1 MVSEPV
7 ARARDALARHPRVPR
22 ATKAAIAAV
31 LAWLAVQPL
40 GGAADEY
47 PYYAPLGAVITVSA
61 TVADSVR
68 ASVQGVAA
76 ILVGAALAVCVG
88 VVVPTVPGLAIVVL
102 LGTLVAGWWRL
113 GEMGDWVPVSALF
126 VLIIGSSGLAD
137 FVTGYVVLT
146 GLGAAVGVLVNVVL
160 PPMPLAP
167 GDRELT
173 RVREAL
179 AAQLDDLAD
188 GLRGEEL
195 LDRSAW
201 LERHHDIRPQARAMG
216 LLVAQS
222 AQVRRVN
229 WRALRWQERADRQA
243 EHARALERLS
253 LVVDDL
259 AGLLVRSENADLPA
273 VALGPQLRGPAAT
286 AMESVATM
294 LRDEG
299 SGRSPEE
306 GPSPA
311 GPVREA
317 ERAVEERAVAVTE
330 RMRAGVTDVLEA
342 GAVVTAL
349 RQLVA
354 TT

>member
-1 MVSEPV
+1 MA
-7 ARARDALARHPRVPR
+7 ARSRDALARHPRVPR
-22 ATKAAIAAV
+22 AAKAAVAAV

-47 PYYAPLGAVITVSA
+47 PYYAPLGAVIAVSA

-76 ILVGAALAVCVG
+76 ILLGAALAVG
-88 VVVPTVPGLAIVVL
+88 AGAVVPTVPGLAVVVF

-113 GEMGDWVPVSALF
+113 GEMGSWAPVSALF
-126 VLIIGSSGLAD
+126 VLIIGSSGLAEY
-137 FVTGYVVLT
+137 VTGYVLLT
-146 GLGAAVGVLVNVVL
+146 GLGAAVGVLVNTVF

-173 RVREAL
+173 EVREAL
-179 AAQLDDLAD
+179 AAQLDDLAG
-188 GLRGEEL
+188 GLRHEQL
-195 LDRSAW
+195 PNRSAW

-216 LLVAQS
+216 LLVARS

-229 WRALRWQERADRQA
+229 WRARRWQDHADRQA

-259 AGLLVRSENADLPA
+259 AGLLVRRENADLA
-273 VALGPQLRGPAAT
+273 TVALGPRLRGPAAT
-286 AMESVATM
+286 AMEAVAGM
-294 LRDEG
+294 LRDHDAG
-299 SGRSPEE
+299 DDP
-306 GPSPA
+306 PSSKA
-311 GPVREA
+311 VDEA
-317 ERAVEERAVAVTE
+317 ERAVERLMDAVTE
-330 RMRAGVTDVLEA
+330 RMRAGSTDVLEA
-342 GAVVTAL
+342 GAIVTAL

-354 TT
+354 TA

>member
-1 MVSEPV
+1 MTDLV
-7 ARARDALARHPRVPR
+7 ARGRDALARHPRIPR
-22 ATKAAIAAV
+22 AAKAALAAV
-31 LAWLAVQPL
+31 LAWLVVLPL

-47 PYYAPLGAVITVSA
+47 PYYAPLGAVIAVSA

-68 ASVQGVAA
+68 DSLQGVAA
-76 ILVGAALAVCVG
+76 ILLGAALAVCAG
-88 VVVPTVPGLAIVVL
+88 AVVPTVPGLAIVVL
-102 LGTLVAGWWRL
+102 VGTLVAGWWRL
-113 GEMGDWVPVSALF
+113 GEMGGWVPISALF
-126 VLIIGSSGLAD
+126 VLIIGSNGVVD
-137 FVTGYVVLT
+137 YVTGYVVLT
-146 GLGAAVGVLVNVVL
+146 GLGAAVGVLVNAVL

-179 AAQLDDLAD
+179 ADQLDDLAG
-188 GLRGEEL
+188 GLRSDEP

-229 WRALRWQERADRQA
+229 WRARRWQERADRQA

-259 AGLLVRSENADLPA
+259 AGLLVRSENADLRD
-273 VALGPQLRGPAAT
+273 VALGPHLRGPAAG
-286 AMESVATM
+286 AMEAVAQM
-294 LRDEG
+294 LRDREG
-299 SGRSPEE
+299 EDESPSAET
-306 GPSPA
+306 
-311 GPVREA
+311 VRRA
-317 ERAVEERAVAVTE
+317 RRAVEELADAVTDRI
-330 RMRAGVTDVLEA
+330 RMGATDVLEA

-354 TT
+354 TA

>member
-1 MVSEPV
+1 MAGDLVS
-7 ARARDALARHPRVPR
+7 RGRDALARQPRVPR
-22 ATKAAIAAV
+22 AAKAALAAV

-47 PYYAPLGAVITVSA
+47 PYYAPLGAVIAVSA

-68 ASVQGVAA
+68 ASVQGVAS
-76 ILVGAALAVCVG
+76 ILLGAALAVCVG
-88 VVVPTVPGLAIVVL
+88 ALVPMVPGLAVVVL
-102 LGTLVAGWWRL
+102 LGTLAAGWWRL
-113 GEMGDWVPVSALF
+113 GEMGGWVPISALF

-137 FVTGYVVLT
+137 FVTAYVLLT
-146 GLGAAVGVLVNVVL
+146 GLGAGVGVLVNAVL

-167 GDRELT
+167 GDRELA

-179 AAQLDDLAD
+179 AAQLHDLAD
-188 GLRGEEL
+188 GLRSDEP

-201 LERHHDIRPQARAMG
+201 LDRHHDIRPQARAMG

-229 WRALRWQERADRQA
+229 WRARRWQERADRQA

-259 AGLLVRSENADLPA
+259 AGLLVRSENAELEA
-273 VALGPQLRGPAAT
+273 VALGPRLRGPAAT
-286 AMESVATM
+286 AMEAVARM
-294 LRDEG
+294 LRDHVA
-299 SGRSPEE
+299 RDDP
-306 GPSPA
+306 PSSDS
-311 GPVREA
+311 VRRA
-317 ERAVEERAVAVTE
+317 ERAVEDLAEAVADRIRV
-330 RMRAGVTDVLEA
+330 GVTDVLEA

-354 TT
+354 TA

>member
-1 MVSEPV
+1 MVGDLV
-7 ARARDALARHPRVPR
+7 ARARDALARRPRVPR
-22 ATKAAIAAV
+22 AAKAATAAV

-47 PYYAPLGAVITVSA
+47 PYYAPLGAVIAVSA

-68 ASVQGVAA
+68 ASLQGVAA
-76 ILVGAALAVCVG
+76 ILLGAALAVCVG
-88 VVVPTVPGLAIVVL
+88 AVVPTVPGLAAVVL

-113 GEMGDWVPVSALF
+113 GEMGGWVPISALF

-146 GLGAAVGVLVNVVL
+146 GLGAVVGVLVNALL

-173 RVREAL
+173 DVREAL
-179 AAQLDDLAD
+179 AAQLDDLAG
-188 GLRGEEL
+188 GLRSEDP

-216 LLVAQS
+216 LLMAQS

-229 WRALRWQERADRQA
+229 WRARRWQEHADRQA

-273 VALGPQLRGPAAT
+273 VALGPRLREPAAT
-286 AMESVATM
+286 AMEAVARM
-294 LRDEG
+294 LRDHDAGDE
-299 SGRSPEE
+299 P
-306 GPSPA
+306 PSSDTV
-311 GPVREA
+311 GEA
-317 ERAVEERAVAVTE
+317 QRAVEDLATAVTE

-354 TT
+354 TA